1 MALTDAGANVIAS
14 TLLGDGSYTLFDN
27 TNAAL
32 GVGDD
37 NTAFATSQT
46 QLQAEAN
53 TTSSLRKG
61 MNASYP
67 SRNPDTDGS
76 ENLTRY
82 QSTFGTSE
90 GNFTWREWGIFNSST
105 SGAGEMLCRVVENL
119 GTKTSSAKWVFEV
132 DITVTP

>member
-1 MALTDAGANVIAS
+1 MALTDVGSNVIAS
-14 TLLGDGSYTLFDN
+14 VLLGDGSYTVFDN

-37 NTAFATSQT
+37 NTAFATGQE

-53 TTSSLRKG
+53 ATSALRKG
-61 MNASYP
+61 MNTGYP

-82 QSTFGTSE
+82 QATFGTSE
-90 GNFTWREWGIFNSST
+90 ANFEWKEWGIFNTTT
-105 SGAGEMLCRVVENL
+105 SGDGEMLCRVVENL
-119 GTKTSSAKWVFEV
+119 GTKTSSAKWVFEI
-132 DITVTP
+132 DITITA